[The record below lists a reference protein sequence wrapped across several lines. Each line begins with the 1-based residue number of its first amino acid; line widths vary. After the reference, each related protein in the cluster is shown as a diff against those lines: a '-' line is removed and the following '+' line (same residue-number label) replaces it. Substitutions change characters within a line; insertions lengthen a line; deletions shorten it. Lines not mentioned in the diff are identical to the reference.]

1 MEYVPSKEI
10 NLIISSLSSTL
21 KINQQR
27 LSNFLKPFDLL
38 KSLDLRISKKR
49 KEIDAEKDEPNKRRL
64 IIQLKTL
71 EDSYKDA
78 QNLITPELEKKVE
91 FTRDSIKQ
99 NEIELNE
106 LNKKLDESL
115 EYEKLLDYRNSTT
128 IVDTFDVSTV
138 IGSIDQIVINKGQK
152 SETLTSIS
160 NGNIY
165 IKLSLLESSE
175 SMDIIKKSVNYNNV
189 MIVENND
196 FIEVANFPKIPQSKP
211 IKDFSPTEVR
221 GDESIYLSQTF
232 SHDVTMYLN
241 TSVGFILLDS
251 DRRDGELSVWV
262 LTQLNNKVRPVLN

>member
-10 NLIISSLSSTL
+10 KLIISSLSSTL

-49 KEIDAEKDEPNKRRL
+49 KEIDTEKDEPIKRRL

-71 EDSYKDA
+71 EDSYKDT

-106 LNKKLDESL
+106 LNKRLDESL
-115 EYEKLLDYRNSTT
+115 EYEKLLEFRNSIT
-128 IVDTFDVSTV
+128 IVDTFDVSKV
-138 IGSIDQIVINKGQK
+138 IGNIDRIVINKGQK
-152 SETLTSIS
+152 CETLTSVS
-160 NGNIY
+160 NENIY
-165 IKLSLLESSE
+165 IKLSLIESVE
-175 SMDIIKKSVNYNNV
+175 SMDFIKKSVNYNNV

-196 FIEVANFPKIPQSKP
+196 SPKSFQSKP

-221 GDESIYLSQTF
+221 GDESTYLPQTF
-232 SHDVTMYLN
+232 SHEVTMSLN
-241 TSVGFILLDS
+241 TSVGFILFDS
-251 DRRDGELSVWV
+251 DRRDGDLSVWV
-262 LTQLNNKVRPVLN
+262 LIQLNNRALPALN